1 MERAL
6 SLSKGGSR
14 IVLAPFSSDRAEEVR
29 VVLNTSFA
37 DHWGARTLQPE
48 PWQAVLGAA
57 TFRPD
62 WSWLALDE
70 GRVVG
75 FVLNSAAPHPRL
87 GSVGWTDQLGVL
99 PAVRG
104 HGVGGALMEASLE
117 SFERAGL
124 RLAGLGVDTENPFGA
139 TALYR
144 CLGYRPGF
152 EVHLFART
160 EPALPITA
168 DWKPTS

>member
-1 MERAL
+1 VRPQ
-6 SLSKGGSR
+6 
-14 IVLAPFSSDRAEEVR
+14 INVAPFSSDRAEEVR
-29 VVLNTSFA
+29 DVLNASFA

-48 PWQAVLGAA
+48 PWQAVLAAA

-62 WSWLALDE
+62 WSWLALDK
-70 GRVVG
+70 GGVVG
-75 FVLNSAAPHPRL
+75 FVLNSAAPHPEL

-104 HGVGGALMEASLE
+104 HGVGGALMKASLA

-152 EVHLFART
+152 EVHLFSRN
-160 EPALPITA
+160 EPAPSTTA
-168 DWKPTS
+168 DWKPMS